1 MNARPFL
8 VIAASIRDRIRAGEF
23 APGDLIP
30 SVRQLQE
37 EHGVAH
43 ATAFKAVRA
52 LQAEGLVRSVQ
63 GIGNVVT
70 QESERGWSASM
81 WVERS
86 RRSGRVYPP
95 GQKARIISAG
105 MVEAPSHVAQALGLD
120 DGENAIRRDRVT
132 YEGDTAVSSS
142 TSWFPA
148 AVLDIAPALAESDRI
163 PEGSFT
169 YLAVQLGRR
178 VAAWQDQYDP
188 GIATAHDAELLGIAE
203 GAALHRGRN
212 WVYDEQGDILEFGE
226 SVSTARIVYMGRI
239 DA

>member
-1 MNARPFL
+1 M
-8 VIAASIRDRIRAGEF
+8 
-23 APGDLIP
+23 
-30 SVRQLQE
+30 
-37 EHGVAH
+37 
-43 ATAFKAVRA
+43 
-52 LQAEGLVRSVQ
+52 
-63 GIGNVVT
+63 VT

-105 MVEAPSHVAQALGLD
+105 TAEAPPYVAQALGLD
-120 DGENAIRRDRVT
+120 DGDNAVRRDRVS
-132 YEGDTAVSSS
+132 YEADVAVSSS
-142 TSWFPA
+142 TSWFPVD
-148 AVLDIAPALAESDRI
+148 VLDVAPMLAETDRI

-169 YLAVQLGRR
+169 YLAVRLGRR

-188 GIATAHDAELLGIAE
+188 GIATAQEAELLGITK
-203 GAALHRGRN
+203 GTPLLHGRN

-226 SVSTARIVYMGRI
+226 SASTARIVYMGRI

>member
-1 MNARPFL
+1 MTPRPFL
-8 VIAASIRDRIRAGEF
+8 VIAADLRDRIRAGEF

-30 SVRQLQE
+30 SVRQLVEQ
-37 EHGVAH
+37 HGVAH

-52 LQAEGLVRSVQ
+52 LAAEGLVRSVK
-63 GIGNVVT
+63 GVGNLVT

-95 GQKARIISAG
+95 GQRARIIAAG
-105 MVEAPSHVAQALGLD
+105 TVDAPLHVAQALGLD
-120 DGENAIRRDRVT
+120 DGETAIRRNRVT
-132 YEGDTAVSSS
+132 YEGDIAVSAS

-148 AVLDIAPALAESDRI
+148 AVLDIAPALAETDRI

-169 YLAVQLGRR
+169 YLAVALGRR
-178 VAAWQDQYDP
+178 VAGWQDQYDP
-188 GIATAHDAELLGIAE
+188 GIATADDAALLGIAE

-212 WVYDEQGDILEFGE
+212 WVYDEQDEILEFGE
-226 SVSTARIVYMGRI
+226 SISTARIVYMGRI